1 MVDDRESREVRD
13 AREFKQSGD
22 DFRYSSLLREI
33 SNLDKKLDGMETRF
47 INLVREIEARF
58 DRRIDELERR
68 SQEGTKSREL
78 LEKALNDQEKKF
90 IALDKE
96 LKPIKTMAYLV
107 SSLVVAAIVTAL
119 MAVIIRK
126 GV

>member
-1 MVDDRESREVRD
+1 MTDDRESREVRD

-22 DFRYSSLLREI
+22 DYRYNSLLREI
-33 SNLDKKLDGMETRF
+33 SAIDKKLDGMEARF
-47 INLVREIEARF
+47 VSLVREMEARF

-68 SQEGTKSREL
+68 SAEGTKAREA
-78 LEKALNDQEKKF
+78 LEKSLNDQEKKF

>member
-1 MVDDRESREVRD
+1 MADDRESREVRD

-33 SNLDKKLDGMETRF
+33 SNLDKKLDGMENRF
-47 INLVREIEARF
+47 VSFVREMEARV
-58 DRRIDELERR
+58 DRKIDELERR
-68 SQEGTKSREL
+68 SNEGTKSREL

-107 SSLVVAAIVTAL
+107 SSLVVTAIVTAL
-119 MAVIIRK
+119 MAFIIRK
-126 GV
+126 GI